1 MGRLTINKSDVLC
14 DAMAGRMKKRSS
26 ALATKVTA
34 ERPRPP
40 RRLAVR
46 AAAPR
51 HDDEGQP
58 APRKA
63 DRVARD
69 VLARIVSGEIPVGT
83 VLPREDELAAHYAV
97 NRGVVREAVKLLEVH
112 RLVRPVRRRGTVVLD
127 PLGSMSA
134 EVLVAMLAPRP
145 GHVDRGVL
153 HGFLEVRAVLDAE
166 MAGLAAE
173 RRTRDD
179 LKALRGCIQDLEAA
193 LREPARDIRTVNEL
207 ARLLARATKNPL
219 FEMFAAYNARV
230 ATELG
235 GVLNVIRPASLE
247 HVGAVR
253 ILVDVIE
260 QRDAVA
266 ARRFVADFHAWGTP
280 RILAA
285 ASIASGEP
293 LKNLAKESER

>member
-1 MGRLTINKSDVLC
+1 
-14 DAMAGRMKKRSS
+14 MAGRVKGRSGGKRPAAGAKAPLRVRG
-26 ALATKVTA
+26 AL
-34 ERPRPP
+34 RPTE
-40 RRLAVR
+40 
-46 AAAPR
+46 
-51 HDDEGQP
+51 DDGREP

-69 VLARIVSGEIPVGT
+69 VLSRIVSGEIPVGA
-83 VLPREDELAAHYAV
+83 VLPREDELATHYAV

-145 GHVDRGVL
+145 GHVDRSVL

-179 LKALRGCIQDLEAA
+179 LKALRAILVELEDS
-193 LREPARDIRTVNEL
+193 LREPARYTRTVNEL

-219 FEMFAAYNARV
+219 YEMFAAYNARV

-235 GVLNVIRPASLE
+235 GVLNVIRPASAE

-253 ILVDVIE
+253 ILVDLIE
-260 QRDAVA
+260 QRDAAA
-266 ARRFVADFHAWGTP
+266 ARRMVGEFHAWGSP

-293 LKNLAKESER
+293 LTRFVIPVGGKNVAKESEP

>member
-1 MGRLTINKSDVLC
+1 
-14 DAMAGRMKKRSS
+14 MAGRVKARSS
-26 ALATKVTA
+26 AKAPVKAPLRARGA
-34 ERPRPP
+34 LRPTEE
-40 RRLAVR
+40 
-46 AAAPR
+46 
-51 HDDEGQP
+51 DGWEP

-69 VLARIVSGEIPVGT
+69 MLARIVSAEIPVGS
-83 VLPREDELAAHYAV
+83 VLPREDELATHYAV

-145 GHVDRGVL
+145 GHVDRDVL
-153 HGFLEVRAVLDAE
+153 RGFLEVRAVLDAE

-173 RRTRDD
+173 RRTRED
-179 LKALRGCIQDLEAA
+179 LKALRAIIVALEAS
-193 LREPARDIRTVNEL
+193 LREPARYARTANEL
-207 ARLLARATKNPL
+207 ARLIARATKNPL
-219 FEMFAAYNARV
+219 YEMFAAYNVRV

-235 GVLNVIRPASLE
+235 GVLNVIRPASDE

-266 ARRFVADFHAWGTP
+266 ARRLVAEFHAWGTP

-285 ASIASGEP
+285 ASLASGEP
-293 LKNLAKESER
+293 LNALRDPRRGKNLGKESER